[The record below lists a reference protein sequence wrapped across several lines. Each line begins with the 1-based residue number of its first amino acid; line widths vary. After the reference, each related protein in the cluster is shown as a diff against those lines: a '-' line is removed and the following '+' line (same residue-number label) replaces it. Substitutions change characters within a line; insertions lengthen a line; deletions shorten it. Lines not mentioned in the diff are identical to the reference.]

1 MYSSRHSRESGN
13 PAFSRA
19 WTPAFAGVTIPT
31 ERYVRYNAVMDIREL
46 KTPVLLLDRP
56 KLLAN
61 LARMAA
67 RARALGVSLRP
78 HMKTAKSAAVARLAL
93 EHGASGIA
101 VSTLAEAGYFL
112 GHGIRDIL
120 YAVGL
125 APSKLDEI
133 AGLAARGADIKIV
146 TDNLPAA
153 AAIARHHGAHRVL
166 IEVDTGDGRLGL
178 DPADPELIA
187 LAREVASTGRSR
199 VLGGMTHAGQSYD
212 ARDPESMALIAE
224 GERAGAVAAA
234 EKLRAAGFECSIVSV
249 GSTPTATHARDLSG
263 ASEMRPGVYMF
274 GDLFQAGIGSHAA
287 GDIAVSVLAS
297 VIGHRKKDNAVI
309 LDAGALA
316 LSKDRST
323 EKLAGGDLGFGQLCD
338 LEGRVWPGVT
348 VVGVSQEHGRVSAKS
363 PLPFDRLPIGGKVRI
378 LPNHA
383 CITAAGHDVYHV
395 LDGST
400 EVVAAWD
407 RCRGW

>member
-1 MYSSRHSRESGN
+1 
-13 PAFSRA
+13 
-19 WTPAFAGVTIPT
+19 
-31 ERYVRYNAVMDIREL
+31 MDLRTL
-46 KTPVLLLDRP
+46 KTPALLLDRP

-61 LARMAA
+61 LGRMAA
-67 RARALGVSLRP
+67 RARTLGVRLRP

-93 EHGASGIA
+93 DRGAEGIA
-101 VSTLAEAGYFL
+101 VSTLAEAAYFL
-112 GHGIRDIL
+112 DHGIRDIL

-125 APSKLDEI
+125 APAKLDEI
-133 AGLAARGADIKIV
+133 AGLAARAGESPRASYDAPLSARGADITIV

-153 AAIARHHGAHRVL
+153 RAIADHPATHRVL

-178 DPADPELIA
+178 DPADPELI
-187 LAREVASTGRSR
+187 EVARAIQATGRSR
-199 VLGGMTHAGQSYD
+199 VLGVMTHAGQSYD
-212 ARDPESMALIAE
+212 ARDLEHLAGIAE
-224 GERAGAVAAA
+224 GERSGAALAAA
-234 EKLRAAGFECSIVSV
+234 RLRAAGFACPIVSV
-249 GSTPTATHARDLSG
+249 GSTPTATHARNLAG
-263 ASEMRPGVYMF
+263 ATEMRPGVYML
-274 GDLFQAGIGSHAA
+274 GDLFQAGIGSC
-287 GDIAVSVLAS
+287 GPDDIAVSVLAS

-323 EKLAGGDLGFGQLCD
+323 EKLANGDCGFGQVGD
-338 LEGRVWPGVT
+338 LEGRVMPGVT

-363 PLPFDRLPIGGKVRI
+363 PLPFDAFPIGGRVRI
-378 LPNHA
+378 WPNHA

-395 LDGST
+395 LDGGT